1 MQTPAALATGAE
13 CVRPVIFMGRDVSQ
27 YIRGRLFNTNV
38 VLEPWNQPLPAVE
51 HVPCRKDDAAFLFT
65 FYDCFESTGQQNY
78 RGQTGNQDVFFS

>member
-1 MQTPAALATGAE
+1 MCPPGDFHGE
-13 CVRPVIFMGRDVSQ
+13 GRQ
-27 YIRGRLFNTNV
+27 PIHQGRLFNTNV
-38 VLEPWNQPLPAVE
+38 VLEPRNQPLPAVD